1 MSKPLVSIIIPTYN
15 RASMIVNTLNSI
27 QNQTLDSWECII
39 VDDGSNDHSEE
50 VISQYVEKDS
60 RFTYVKRPNKHP
72 KGANS
77 CRNYGFS
84 LSKGKYI
91 NWFDSD
97 DLMMVNKLELQIK
110 SLENHP
116 DAPYCICQS
125 YWFNKER
132 NEDLGLRSQSIT
144 SKHPFEDYVL
154 QRIVWLTTAPLWR
167 RTFIEKNQLEFDINL
182 HQSQE
187 YDFNIRALAIN
198 SDYSVVNEPLVTII
212 QHKDSI
218 SEGIYQDYEKMVS
231 NVSVKKMIFK
241 EYRHHLT
248 DSGMIK
254 LFEMLT
260 ISYKNVLPYRKFKVS
275 LLLVKQLFASV
286 KYVKA
291 SLSSKIA
298 FLFRVILALI
308 SYQLFG
314 KGYNLV
320 TPLTKK

>member
-1 MSKPLVSIIIPTYN
+1 MTPLISIIIPTFN
-15 RASMIVNTLNSI
+15 RAHLIEDTLNSI
-27 QNQTLDSWECII
+27 KNQTFESWECIV
-39 VDDGSNDHSEE
+39 VDDGSDDHTEKLLNRWVEE
-50 VISQYVEKDS
+50 DN
-60 RFTYVKRPNKHP
+60 RFRYLNRPASYP

-84 LSKGKYI
+84 LSKGNFI

-97 DLMMVNKLELQIK
+97 DLMMENKLELQIK

-125 YWFNKER
+125 SWFNKDR

-144 SKHPFEDYVL
+144 SKTPFEDYVL

-167 RTFIEKNQLEFDINL
+167 RTFIEKNQLEFDIHL

-198 SDYSVVNEPLVTII
+198 SNYSVVNEPLVTII

-218 SEGIYQDYEKMVS
+218 SEGIYHDYEKMVS
-231 NVSVKKMIFK
+231 NVSVKKMIFN

-248 DSGMIK
+248 DSGLIK
-254 LFEMLT
+254 LYEMLT

-275 LLLVKQLFASV
+275 LLLVKQLFSSV

-291 SLSSKIA
+291 SMSSKIA

-320 TPLTKK
+320 TPLTEK